1 MLIWL
6 CMTQNVWLGLASPSS
21 QRVELQVYIMGEW
34 NCISSTN
41 RIFVGETTIWTK
53 SSKLLVIWRPE
64 VLSMKCPFVTLAA
77 FITQVAGYQKSKILY
92 GPFLEKLHKK
102 PQKIAIPFCPQNLA
116 NSWRV
121 PGGRPEEPL
130 EKRKKTFKYNYIP
143 GPDTFWVPNGSQKGW
158 KNSPSLRV
166 KNWKTRWKVLTV
178 VVC

>member
-1 MLIWL
+1 
-6 CMTQNVWLGLASPSS
+6 
-21 QRVELQVYIMGEW
+21 MGEW

-64 VLSMKCPFVTLAA
+64 VVSMKCPFVTLAA
-77 FITQVAGYQKSKILY
+77 FITQVVGYQKSKILY

-102 PQKIAIPFCPQNLA
+102 HKNSIPFCPHL
-116 NSWRV
+116 SPTLEGYR
-121 PGGRPEEPL
+121 GGDQ
-130 EKRKKTFKYNYIP
+130 KNHWKNAKKTFKYNYIP

>member
-64 VLSMKCPFVTLAA
+64 VVSMKCPFVTLAT
-77 FITQVAGYQKSKILY
+77 FITQVVGYQKSKILY

-102 PQKIAIPFCPQNLA
+102 HKNSIPFCPHL
-116 NSWRV
+116 SPTLEGYR
-121 PGGRPEEPL
+121 GG
-130 EKRKKTFKYNYIP
+130 
-143 GPDTFWVPNGSQKGW
+143 DQKNHW
-158 KNSPSLRV
+158 KNAKKPLSITIYLDRTHFGYQMVPKKGGKIHHPLGLKIEKPVGRC
-166 KNWKTRWKVLTV
+166 LQ
-178 VVC
+178 